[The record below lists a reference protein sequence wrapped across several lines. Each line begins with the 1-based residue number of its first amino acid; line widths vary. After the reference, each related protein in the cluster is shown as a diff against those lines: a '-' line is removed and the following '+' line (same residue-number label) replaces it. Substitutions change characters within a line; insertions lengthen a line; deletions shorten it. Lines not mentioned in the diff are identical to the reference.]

1 VIAHI
6 INMVAKNNQSCKCGR
21 GGMMNKTDLM
31 REIAIWEKRLSTCK
45 TEADKKFCQY
55 YINNYNYRL
64 DRLIKFDKEEEK

>member
-1 VIAHI
+1 
-6 INMVAKNNQSCKCGR
+6 
-21 GGMMNKTDLM
+21 MNKADLM